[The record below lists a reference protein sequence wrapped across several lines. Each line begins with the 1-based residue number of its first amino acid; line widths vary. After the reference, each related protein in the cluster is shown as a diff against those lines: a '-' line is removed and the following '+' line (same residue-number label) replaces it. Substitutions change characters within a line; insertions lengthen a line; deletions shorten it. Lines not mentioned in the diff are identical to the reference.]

1 MKVFEQ
7 ASDLIG
13 NTPLV
18 RLNGYQKEKKLDA
31 ELLAKLEY
39 FNPAGSVKD
48 RVALYMLLDAQ
59 EKGLLK
65 RDSVIIEPTSGNTG
79 IGLAAVAAEKGI
91 RTIIVMPDTMSIER
105 RNILKAYGAEL
116 VLTDGKLG
124 MKGAIAKANELAE
137 EIPHSFIPGQFTN
150 DANPLAH
157 YKTTG
162 PEIWKDTDGDVDILV
177 AGVGTG
183 GTLSGAGR
191 YLKEQNPDIQVV
203 AVEPKDSPV
212 LSEGRAGSHKL
223 QGIGAGFVPRTLDID
238 IYDEV
243 IPVTT
248 QQALCS
254 RGFGKAS
261 GKQRK
266 ADCDYYPG
274 QRREILIRT
283 GLWIVT
289 ICNWNED
296 KMSRIKEFRKM
307 SIQEETVHTQN
318 KIEVKDVCF
327 DYVDKKS
334 SFAALDHINLSI
346 KEGEFICILGS
357 SGCGKSTLLGL
368 LNGLN
373 KAKSGEILLDGK
385 PIAGPGPDRA
395 VVFQQYS
402 LFPWLT
408 AKGNILFGIKQSGKK
423 YSKKEREEK
432 AEEYLRSVGL
442 AAARD
447 KYPSQLS
454 GGMKQRVA
462 VARALAL
469 ESDVLLLDEPFGA
482 IDPKLRLELQELVSS
497 LCTTHKKTV
506 VFVTHDIDEAILLAD
521 RIVVMEPGK
530 IRSILQVELPHPRK
544 RDDLIGTQG
553 YEKLHRKL
561 IASFYEQVQDNI
573 DAGVAL

>member
-1 MKVFEQ
+1 
-7 ASDLIG
+7 
-13 NTPLV
+13 
-18 RLNGYQKEKKLDA
+18 
-31 ELLAKLEY
+31 
-39 FNPAGSVKD
+39 
-48 RVALYMLLDAQ
+48 
-59 EKGLLK
+59 
-65 RDSVIIEPTSGNTG
+65 
-79 IGLAAVAAEKGI
+79 
-91 RTIIVMPDTMSIER
+91 
-105 RNILKAYGAEL
+105 
-116 VLTDGKLG
+116 
-124 MKGAIAKANELAE
+124 
-137 EIPHSFIPGQFTN
+137 
-150 DANPLAH
+150 
-157 YKTTG
+157 
-162 PEIWKDTDGDVDILV
+162 
-177 AGVGTG
+177 
-183 GTLSGAGR
+183 
-191 YLKEQNPDIQVV
+191 
-203 AVEPKDSPV
+203 
-212 LSEGRAGSHKL
+212 
-223 QGIGAGFVPRTLDID
+223 
-238 IYDEV
+238 
-243 IPVTT
+243 
-248 QQALCS
+248 
-254 RGFGKAS
+254 
-261 GKQRK
+261 
-266 ADCDYYPG
+266 
-274 QRREILIRT
+274 
-283 GLWIVT
+283 
-289 ICNWNED
+289 
-296 KMSRIKEFRKM
+296 M

-373 KAKSGEILLDGK
+373 KAKSGKILLDGK

-408 AKGNILFGIKQSGKK
+408 AKGNILFGIKQSGEK

-506 VFVTHDIDEAILLAD
+506 VFVTHDIDEAIFMANKVAIFSARPG
-521 RIVVMEPGK
+521 RIKTEVAVDF
-530 IRSILQVELPHPRK
+530 PHPRDYTLK
-544 RDDLIGTQG
+544 TSPEFMALKARITEEIRTETLQT
-553 YEKLHRKL
+553 
-561 IASFYEQVQDNI
+561 I
-573 DAGVAL
+573 DH